1 MSEQLSKEVTKRS
14 SIVISRGA
22 REESAPFVPIVL
34 ETQARFATA
43 NALRDAAKAAS
54 DEQRISILEAA
65 STQVQGLK
73 DKAGGK
79 KDLDID
85 QYLQALG
92 DATAQVQDNTVR
104 CVWLYALLVLRAVL
118 KTSEC
123 MECRNGP
130 FDPELCMDVAIACS
144 TGCNPQGHGVCG
156 CPYNCSTEEVRWHTQ
171 PDTFTRAC
179 STRQQLGAS
188 QPSQSEGSAI
198 LVPWELG
205 HRRSRPRR

>member
-1 MSEQLSKEVTKRS
+1 MQVEATYTSEQQPPKEVTKRS

-73 DKAGGK
+73 DEAGGK

-104 CVWLYALLVLRAVL
+104 CVWLHASVVLRAVL

-123 MECRNGP
+123 MECEDRNGQ
-130 FDPELCMDVAIACS
+130 FDPAAELCMDVAVACS
-144 TGCNPQGHGVCG
+144 TGCNPQGHGACG
-156 CPYNCSTEEVRWHTQ
+156 CPYICSTEEVTWHT
-171 PDTFTRAC
+171 
-179 STRQQLGAS
+179 
-188 QPSQSEGSAI
+188 
-198 LVPWELG
+198 
-205 HRRSRPRR
+205 